1 MSMKLDLSQGMTADQ
16 INTIGTIGAYLG
28 GMLQVMGETSSGR
41 KAARA
46 ADAYIKENPL
56 KLPDQKMAIE
66 VVDNMTADTQ
76 KEFMQSTAGL
86 SDRAKR
92 ALMFG
97 AMTVIAGAMLSK
109 TLDPAAALTLST
121 SMGAVLAGSDYA
133 LNGNHKKV
141 SKEEYRQMKH
151 ALVALNKMRKA
162 LDPKNEFKESLA
174 SNSSTMRFPAGMMV
188 AMDMKN
194 GGR

>member
-1 MSMKLDLSQGMTADQ
+1 MAMKLDLSRGMTADE
-16 INTIGTIGAYLG
+16 INTIGTLGAYLG
-28 GMLQVMGETSSGR
+28 GMVRAMGETSSRR

-46 ADAYIKENPL
+46 ADEYIKENPL
-56 KLPDQKMAIE
+56 KLPDKKMAIE

-97 AMTVIAGAMLSK
+97 AMTVVAGAILSK
-109 TLDPAAALTLST
+109 SVDPAAVLTLSA
-121 SMGAVLAGSDYA
+121 SMGAILVGSDYA
-133 LNGNHKKV
+133 LNGSHKKIT
-141 SKEEYRQMKH
+141 KEEYKDIKH
-151 ALVALNKMRKA
+151 TLVALNKMRKA
-162 LDPKNEFKESLA
+162 LDPNNEFKESLA
-174 SNSSTMRFPAGMMV
+174 SKSSSLRFPAGMM
-188 AMDMKN
+188 AAIDMKN